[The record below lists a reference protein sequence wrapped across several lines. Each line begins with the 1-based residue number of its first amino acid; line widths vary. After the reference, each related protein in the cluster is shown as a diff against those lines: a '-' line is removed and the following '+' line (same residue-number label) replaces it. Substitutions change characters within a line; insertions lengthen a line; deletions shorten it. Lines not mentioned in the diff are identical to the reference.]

1 MKHLLFRMIVASAM
15 IISLNSCK
23 KDDSLPIQSTGTPTV
38 SSANP
43 ITINL
48 TTENWEAKGNGV
60 FVDIFS
66 NIISLKAN
74 QSVNVY
80 LNGKEIHERVPFM
93 DGVLWA
99 TNTQTDVAITYRGN
113 SETVPPRV
121 AITVV
126 IE

>member
-1 MKHLLFRMIVASAM
+1 MKRLLFTMIVASAM
-15 IISLNSCK
+15 IISFNSCN
-23 KDDSLPIQSTGTPTV
+23 KDDSLPIQSTSTSTV

-60 FVDIFS
+60 FVNIFS

-80 LNGKEIHERVPFM
+80 LNGKEIHERVLFM
-93 DGVLWA
+93 DGVVWA
-99 TNTQTDVAITYRGN
+99 SNTQTDVTITYFGKLQ
-113 SETVPPRV
+113 TAPRLT
-121 AITVV
+121 ITLV

>member
-1 MKHLLFRMIVASAM
+1 MVIAGAM
-15 IISLNSCK
+15 IISFNSCK

-38 SSANP
+38 SSADP

-60 FVDIFS
+60 FVNIFS
-66 NIISLKAN
+66 NIMSLKAN

-80 LNGKEIHERVPFM
+80 LNGKEIHERVLFM
-93 DGVLWA
+93 DGVVWA
-99 TNTQTDVAITYRGN
+99 SNTQTDVAITYFGKLQ
-113 SETVPPRV
+113 TAPRLT
-121 AITVV
+121 ITVV

>member
-1 MKHLLFRMIVASAM
+1 MKRLLFTMIVASAM
-15 IISLNSCK
+15 IISFNSCN
-23 KDDSLPIQSTGTPTV
+23 KDDSLPIQSTSTSTV

-60 FVDIFS
+60 FVNIFS

-80 LNGKEIHERVPFM
+80 LNGKEIHERVLFM
-93 DGVLWA
+93 DGVVWA
-99 TNTQTDVAITYRGN
+99 SNTQTDVTITYFGKLQ
-113 SETVPPRV
+113 TAPRLT
-121 AITVV
+121 ITVV

>member
-1 MKHLLFRMIVASAM
+1 MKRTLFTMIVASAM
-15 IISLNSCK
+15 IISFNSCN
-23 KDDSLPIQSTGTPTV
+23 KDDSLPIQSTSTSTV

-60 FVDIFS
+60 FVNIFS

-80 LNGKEIHERVPFM
+80 LNGKEIHERVLFM
-93 DGVLWA
+93 DGVVWA
-99 TNTQTDVAITYRGN
+99 SNTQTDVAITYFGKLQTAPRL
-113 SETVPPRV
+113 TV
-121 AITVV
+121 TVV

>member
-1 MKHLLFRMIVASAM
+1 MKRLLFTMIVASAM
-15 IISLNSCK
+15 IISFNSCN

-38 SSANP
+38 SSADP

-60 FVDIFS
+60 FVNIFS

-80 LNGKEIHERVPFM
+80 LNGKEIHERVLYM
-93 DGVLWA
+93 DGVVWA
-99 TNTQTDVAITYRGN
+99 SNTQTDVAITYFGKLQ
-113 SETVPPRV
+113 TAPRLT
-121 AITVV
+121 ITVV

>member
-60 FVDIFS
+60 FVNIFS

-80 LNGKEIHERVPFM
+80 LNGKEIHERVLFM
-93 DGVLWA
+93 DGVVWA
-99 TNTQTDVAITYRGN
+99 SNTQTDVAITYFGKLQ
-113 SETVPPRV
+113 TAPRLT
-121 AITVV
+121 ITAV

>member
-1 MKHLLFRMIVASAM
+1 MKRLLFTMIVASAM

-60 FVDIFS
+60 FVNIFS
-66 NIISLKAN
+66 NIMSLKAN

-80 LNGKEIHERVPFM
+80 LNGKEIHERVLFM
-93 DGVLWA
+93 DGVVWA
-99 TNTQTDVAITYRGN
+99 SNTQTDVAITYFGKLQ
-113 SETVPPRV
+113 TAPRLT
-121 AITVV
+121 ITVV

>member
-1 MKHLLFRMIVASAM
+1 MIVASAM
-15 IISLNSCK
+15 IISFNSCN
-23 KDDSLPIQSTGTPTV
+23 KDDSLPIQSTSTSTV

-60 FVDIFS
+60 FVNIFS

-80 LNGKEIHERVPFM
+80 LNGKEIHERVQFM
-93 DGVLWA
+93 DGVVWA
-99 TNTQTDVAITYRGN
+99 SNTQTDVAITYRGN

>member
-1 MKHLLFRMIVASAM
+1 MKHLLFTMVIAGAM
-15 IISLNSCK
+15 IISFNSCK
-23 KDDSLPIQSTGTPTV
+23 KYDSLPIQSTGTPTV

-60 FVDIFS
+60 FVNIFS
-66 NIISLKAN
+66 NIMSLKAN

-80 LNGKEIHERVPFM
+80 LNGKEIHERVLFM
-93 DGVLWA
+93 DGVVWA
-99 TNTQTDVAITYRGN
+99 SNTQTDVAITYFGKLQ
-113 SETVPPRV
+113 TAPRLT
-121 AITVV
+121 ITVV

>member
-1 MKHLLFRMIVASAM
+1 MKRLLFTMIVASAM
-15 IISLNSCK
+15 IISFNSCN
-23 KDDSLPIQSTGTPTV
+23 KDDSLPIQSTSTSTV

-60 FVDIFS
+60 FVNIFS
-66 NIISLKAN
+66 NIMSLKAN

-80 LNGKEIHERVPFM
+80 LNGKEIHERVLFM
-93 DGVLWA
+93 DGVVWA
-99 TNTQTDVAITYRGN
+99 SNTQTDVAITYFGKLQ
-113 SETVPPRV
+113 TAPRLT
-121 AITVV
+121 ITVV

>member
-1 MKHLLFRMIVASAM
+1 MKRLLFTVVVAGAM
-15 IISLNSCK
+15 IISFTSCN

-60 FVDIFS
+60 FVNIFS

-80 LNGKEIHERVPFM
+80 LNGKEIHERVLFM
-93 DGVLWA
+93 DGVVWA
-99 TNTQTDVAITYRGN
+99 SNTQTDVAITYFGKLQ
-113 SETVPPRV
+113 TAPRLT
-121 AITVV
+121 ITVV